1 MEADAALVS
10 LCTSPPN
17 TYLSVPQGSPVQLD
31 VILTEFCSNNWTAVA
46 KEVLSE
52 VDRHRLG
59 PFLFV
64 RVASTALRFL

>member
-52 VDRHRLG
+52 VSSAHIAAQV
-59 PFLFV
+59 FTY
-64 RVASTALRFL
+64 SRFFYL